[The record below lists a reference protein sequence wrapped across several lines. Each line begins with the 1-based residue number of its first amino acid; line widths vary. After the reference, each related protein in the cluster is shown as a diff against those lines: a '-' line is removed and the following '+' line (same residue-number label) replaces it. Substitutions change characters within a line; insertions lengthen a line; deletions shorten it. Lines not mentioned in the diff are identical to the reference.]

1 MPATLT
7 VYRTGLINLN
17 AKATR
22 LMHRQHM
29 EVDLLPP
36 ATARQPWRL
45 DRRFGCGCKLVGR
58 TDRRNLRFR
67 APYRAEVLFR
77 DLPAE
82 QDRVVLE
89 LVPIIYGL
97 NLYEL
102 RPVAQKATVQ
112 HFSASDSPPAQG

>member
-7 VYRTGLINLN
+7 VYRDGLINLN

-22 LMHRQHM
+22 LMHRQHV

-45 DRRFGCGCKLVGR
+45 DRRAGCCCKLVGR
-58 TDRRNLRFR
+58 ADRGNLRFR
-67 APYRAEVLFR
+67 APYRADELFR

-82 QDRVVLE
+82 QDRQVLE
-89 LVPIIYGL
+89 LVPLVHGL

-102 RPVAQKATVQ
+102 RPVAPKSAVQ
-112 HFSASDSPPAQG
+112 HFSPADSSNG